1 MRLIITAAF
10 GVATLGCA
18 GLLAQSGPSAKP
30 QFEVATIR
38 QAPPISVT
46 SGQPVT
52 GGFRMDGQQ
61 MRATLMPLRDYLGVA
76 YKLPIYRIEAPDWM
90 ISTRF
95 DISATLPEGSKQDQV
110 SDMMAALLTERFHI
124 KSHRESKE
132 FPVYALVV
140 LKGGILAKEDP
151 LDPEERTVDA
161 TGTGSAAGTFIKL
174 PRGASLAIQG
184 NKIEV
189 KKFGMAALA
198 DTLGRFMDRPVV
210 DQTGLGDT
218 AYDISLELAPEDFMA
233 MMVRSGVAAG
243 ITMAIKSSGASSSEI
258 S

>member
-1 MRLIITAAF
+1 
-10 GVATLGCA
+10 VA
-18 GLLAQSGPSAKP
+18 
-30 QFEVATIR
+30 E
-38 QAPPISVT
+38 
-46 SGQPVT
+46 
-52 GGFRMDGQQ
+52 
-61 MRATLMPLRDYLGVA
+61 
-76 YKLPIYRIEAPDWM
+76 
-90 ISTRF
+90 
-95 DISATLPEGSKQDQV
+95 
-110 SDMMAALLTERFHI
+110 MMATLLTERFHI

-140 LKGGILAKEDP
+140 MRGGILAKEDP

-189 KKFGMAALA
+189 KKFGMASLA

-210 DQTGLGDT
+210 DQTGLGEMG
-218 AYDISLELAPEDFMA
+218 YDISLELAPEDFMA

-243 ITMAIKSSGASSSEI
+243 ITLPLQAMKALENTSVETLHSQLAKHGLKLEPKKAPLDVLVVDSADKTPTAN
-258 S
+258 